1 MNTPTDIILN
11 NEWNF
16 YFHDPNNSS
25 WDISSYTFLDK
36 IISLNQWITV
46 FQSFK
51 NAWNKGMFFLMR
63 GAIQPI
69 WEDDKNKDG
78 GCISFKLWK
87 TDVNENWFELSG
99 KLIGEVLLNNNK
111 QMYWDKINGISIT
124 PKRSYCVIRIW
135 LYSDIIKDVSIYNIK
150 PPSYSKMIYKS
161 HSENKDYK
169 ENDI

>member
-1 MNTPTDIILN
+1 MNTPTDISLN
-11 NEWNF
+11 SEWNL
-16 YFHDPNNSS
+16 YFHDPTNPN
-25 WDISSYTFLDK
+25 WDISSYTLLDK
-36 IISLNQWITV
+36 VSSLNSWIRL

-63 GAIQPI
+63 GDIKPI

-87 TDVNENWFELSG
+87 TDVNETWLELSG
-99 KLIGEVLLNNNK
+99 KLIGEVLLNDIK
-111 QMYWDKINGISIT
+111 LYWNKINGISIT

-135 LYSDIIKDVSIYNIK
+135 LCDDCAKDVSTYNIK

-169 ENDI
+169 DID